1 MSEKNTL
8 IRSMHDLGLAAW
20 FGGALMGAVGLNGAA
35 AKAKDPKERLELSSI
50 GWGRW
55 APVNAAAVGL
65 HAIGGAGL
73 IATNKS
79 RLAGQ
84 PGARANT
91 LVKLVL
97 TVGAAGLTAYSG
109 KLGKTVHEHSSQGG
123 RGSTEPG
130 AAASPELEKAQKQLK
145 ITQWAIPA
153 VTAVL
158 LVMGANQGEQQRPKS
173 LLSNQLSRVTG

>member
-8 IRSMHDLGLAAW
+8 IRSAHDVGLAAW

-35 AKAKDPKERLELSSI
+35 AMAKDPRERLELSSA

-55 APVNAAAVGL
+55 APVNAAAIGL

-91 LVKLVL
+91 LVKLAL

-109 KLGKTVHEHSSQGG
+109 KLGKTVHEHSAEGAP
-123 RGSTEPG
+123 GSTEPSVV
-130 AAASPELEKAQKQLK
+130 ASPELEKAQRQLK

-153 VTAVL
+153 VTAAL
-158 LVMGANQGEQQRPKS
+158 LVLGANQGEQQRPKS
-173 LLSNQLSRVTG
+173 LLSNQLARVTG

>member
-8 IRSMHDLGLAAW
+8 IRSMHDIGLAAW

-35 AKAKDPKERLELSSI
+35 AKAKDPRERLELSSV

-55 APVNAAAVGL
+55 APVNAAAIGV

-91 LVKLVL
+91 LVKLIL

-109 KLGKTVHEHSSQGG
+109 KLGKTVHEHSSQGAQ
-123 RGSTEPG
+123 GSTEPSP
-130 AAASPELEKAQKQLK
+130 AASPELEKAQKQLK
-145 ITQWAIPA
+145 LTQWAIPA

-173 LLSNQLSRVTG
+173 LLSNQLARVKG

>member
-35 AKAKDPKERLELSSI
+35 AKAKDPKERLELSSV

-55 APVNAAAVGL
+55 APVNAAAIGL

-73 IATNKS
+73 IAANKS

-97 TVGAAGLTAYSG
+97 TIGAAGLTAYSG

-123 RGSTEPG
+123 QGSTEPS

>member
-8 IRSMHDLGLAAW
+8 IRSLHDVGLAAW

-35 AKAKDPKERLELSSI
+35 AKAKDPKERLELSST

-55 APVNAAAVGL
+55 APVNAAAIGL

-91 LVKLVL
+91 LVKLAL
-97 TVGAAGLTAYSG
+97 TGAAAALTAYSG
-109 KLGKTVHEHSSQGG
+109 KLGKTVYEHSDQGAQ
-123 RGSTEPG
+123 GSTEPG
-130 AAASPELEKAQKQLK
+130 AAASPELAKAQKQLQL
-145 ITQWAIPA
+145 TQWAIPA
-153 VTAVL
+153 VTAAL

>member
-8 IRSMHDLGLAAW
+8 IRSLHDVGLAAW

-35 AKAKDPKERLELSSI
+35 AKAKDPKERLELSSA

-55 APVNAAAVGL
+55 APVNAVAIGL

-109 KLGKTVHEHSSQGG
+109 KLGKTVYEHSSQGAE
-123 RGSTEPG
+123 GSTEPS
-130 AAASPELEKAQKQLK
+130 ATASPELEKAQKQLK
-145 ITQWAIPA
+145 VTQWAIPA
-153 VTAVL
+153 VTAAL

>member
-8 IRSMHDLGLAAW
+8 IRSAHDVGLAAW
-20 FGGALMGAVGLNGAA
+20 FGGALMGAVGLNGATA
-35 AKAKDPKERLELSSI
+35 QAKDPKERLELSST

-55 APVNAAAVGL
+55 APVSAAAIGL

-109 KLGKTVHEHSSQGG
+109 KLGKTVAEHSTEGTVG
-123 RGSTEPG
+123 ATEPSVV
-130 AAASPELEKAQKQLK
+130 ASPELEKAQKQLK
-145 ITQWAIPA
+145 VTQWAIPA
-153 VTAVL
+153 VTAAL
-158 LVMGANQGEQQRPKS
+158 LVLGANQGEQQRPKS
-173 LLSNQLSRVTG
+173 LLSNQLARVTG